1 VQRRTRQTVIFLRK
15 MPHKNCQF
23 DSLMCTVLCKW
34 RIERLKEEL
43 ILLTVVAGPLL
54 LVSLFIGVFLGRD
67 SFKLDPEKG
76 LLKQGLLWLSILLP
90 ISYFLVFGIIAWD
103 GYEIDI
109 SSNGLTKFFSI
120 SAVPL
125 TFLSLALPLTV
136 LVSRFHSTEQTARQ
150 ISITTHKNN
159 LDAFY
164 SHRNELF
171 SYFDRLQETDY
182 FGALT
187 GHFKIHPRVHK
198 NFFLGEPGSGVPEVN
213 ADMFSDIESSLAS
226 ARWEIDA
233 VLRNKN
239 PDNVFSF
246 YLLNACVT
254 IHYLSRCLGLPEIY
268 HELADRSVLLEVEVK
283 GKGKEKYLSVGTTTD
298 DLVAAYRYAND
309 YFKNLCDFSGHSKKE
324 SKEEYKYIET
334 GGKFRTMNVPGV
346 IEKLHANEIRK
357 LADEQNA

>member
-1 VQRRTRQTVIFLRK
+1 
-15 MPHKNCQF
+15 M
-23 DSLMCTVLCKW
+23 
-34 RIERLKEEL
+34 KEEL
-43 ILLTVVAGPLL
+43 LLLSLIIAPLL
-54 LVSLFIGVFLGRD
+54 FVSFSIVFVLGRD
-67 SFKLDPEKG
+67 SFKLHPEKG

-90 ISYFLVFGIIAWD
+90 ISYFLVFGFVAWD

-109 SSNGLTKFFSI
+109 SSNGLTTFFSI
-120 SAVPL
+120 SAIPL
-125 TFLSLALPLTV
+125 TFFSLALPLTV

-198 NFFLGEPGSGVPEVN
+198 NFFSGDPSSGVPEVN
-213 ADMFSDIESSLAS
+213 AEVFDSIESSLAT
-226 ARWEIDA
+226 ARWHIDS

-268 HELADRSVLLEVEVK
+268 NELADRSILLEIDVK

-309 YFKNLCDFSGHSKKE
+309 YFKNLCDFSGYSKNE
-324 SKEEYKYIET
+324 VEEEYKYIET

-346 IEKLHANEIRK
+346 IEQLHANEIRR
-357 LADEQNA
+357 LADEQSA